1 MTFGPFSAKSALQ
14 ICTGDSDQN
23 ITGKNLPFEKMAARE
38 SAACPSIHRVADE
51 LRRISI

>member
-23 ITGKNLPFEKMAARE
+23 ITGKNSAFLKKGRAEARP
-38 SAACPSIHRVADE
+38 APRLIA
-51 LRRISI
+51 